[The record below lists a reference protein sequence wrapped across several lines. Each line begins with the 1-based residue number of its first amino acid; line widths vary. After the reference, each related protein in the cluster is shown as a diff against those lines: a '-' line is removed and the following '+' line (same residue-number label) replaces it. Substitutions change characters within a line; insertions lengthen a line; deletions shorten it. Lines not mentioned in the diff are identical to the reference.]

1 LIFILELFAGLSKA
15 HVFQIALFIPEDAA
29 HQSQA
34 SFDQVSNA
42 GHRKWRKADKIEE
55 RFELLFLPI
64 RVLWMK
70 RGKLSV
76 TIARRAARMKTAAC
90 I

>member
-34 SFDQVSNA
+34 SFDVE
-42 GHRKWRKADKIEE
+42 G
-55 RFELLFLPI
+55 
-64 RVLWMK
+64 
-70 RGKLSV
+70 
-76 TIARRAARMKTAAC
+76 
-90 I
+90 